1 MKKINLKYL
10 YPDVYIDD
18 FIVEVKDNV
27 YKELK
32 TNINENLIDY
42 GLVKNFINIT
52 NLSDYSFL
60 YSLFDELTLKQQN
73 RIYEAYIL
81 EISKAEIARIE
92 GCSEAAIRHTI
103 NRGLYKMRR
112 KLQNYKNGN

>member
-1 MKKINLKYL
+1 MKKVNLKYL

-42 GLVKNFINIT
+42 GLVK
-52 NLSDYSFL
+52 
-60 YSLFDELTLKQQN
+60 SL
-73 RIYEAYIL
+73 
-81 EISKAEIARIE
+81 
-92 GCSEAAIRHTI
+92 
-103 NRGLYKMRR
+103 
-112 KLQNYKNGN
+112 